1 MARARSVLTTESE
14 FDTFLYA
21 SIGVESDGTFPSVLS
36 TLARLNLDPWDE
48 AARLGRLPR
57 EAASRFLAN
66 LISTQPGAAVAGVD
80 SQIQAERL
88 TALLPS
94 HAAGTRHPNSVGMVG
109 DLLGDRS
116 RLIRYAIYY
125 VVLAIVFFGSQWVV
139 QNWRGGKSSGTAA
152 VAPTGANVAPT
163 PEQPPAPKRD

>member
-1 MARARSVLTTESE
+1 MARARSVLTIESE

-21 SIGVESDGTFPSVLS
+21 SLGVESDGAFPSVLS

-66 LISTQPGAAVAGVD
+66 LISSQPGAAVAGVD

-94 HAAGTRHPNSVGMVG
+94 HAAGTVG

-116 RLIRYAIYY
+116 RLTRYAIYY
-125 VVLAIVFFGSQWVV
+125 IVLAVVFFGSQWVM
-139 QNWRGGKSSGTAA
+139 QHWRAGKSSGAAA
-152 VAPTGANVAPT
+152 VAPTGANPSGANMAPA
-163 PEQPPAPKRD
+163 PEQPSVPKRD